1 MRLLARAANASID
14 GLGGALGR
22 LLRRG
27 IASGRLHFP
36 FVSEALSLVPFFLGW
51 KLRRAVYAHL
61 LTSIGRDAV
70 LHFGVSIEDPRTRI
84 GENVW
89 VSVRCY
95 LDYVE
100 IGDAVLIG
108 PHAVLLAGGRPHRFD
123 RLDVPIKDQGNLPK
137 EPLRIGRGAWIGA
150 NATVMAEV
158 GHDAIVGAGA
168 VVTKPVLP
176 YAVVA
181 GNPARLVK
189 MREGSGA
196 RGGEAPSKPE

>member
-1 MRLLARAANASID
+1 M
-14 GLGGALGR
+14 
-22 LLRRG
+22 
-27 IASGRLHFP
+27 
-36 FVSEALSLVPFFLGW
+36 
-51 KLRRAVYAHL
+51 
-61 LTSIGRDAV
+61 
-70 LHFGVSIEDPRTRI
+70 
-84 GENVW
+84 
-89 VSVRCY
+89 VSVRSY

-196 RGGEAPSKPE
+196 RGGEAPSTPE